1 MGGEGCGVSN
11 NHRLM
16 DAAVVSFAFSK
27 LLEKTTTCVPTRK
40 EMRLYPTTKKKK
52 KKKNLSSVLTII
64 TPFTFGN
71 KEGGTILLF
80 SFRGALKIGGNV

>member
-1 MGGEGCGVSN
+1 
-11 NHRLM
+11 M